1 MTLADLVEICHYLKY
16 GRCDMRIDIQP
27 NEQAF
32 STKEV
37 AEEVGIATPTVRKY
51 GQILERN
58 GYEFLKD
65 GDRRIFVQSDIQALI
80 ALRDTDKPL
89 DDTAKDL
96 VQQQKERLEGP
107 DGTEIALSDT
117 VDHLPQDPNQLKELL
132 LFVANELAAAR
143 EMNVQLK
150 NDMTQLKSNVSQL
163 QQDHHVIS
171 SSIGNSAQRTN
182 SKIERFIEQQNTHY
196 ESLLEQ
202 ERERSELL
210 QKEIQKMRE
219 EQKSEWNS
227 QNDFNKRL
235 EEEIQKRKWGWLTA
249 IFRK

>member
-1 MTLADLVEICHYLKY
+1 
-16 GRCDMRIDIQP
+16 MRRDIQL
-27 NEQAF
+27 NERAF
-32 STKEV
+32 SSKEV

-65 GDRRIFVQSDIQALI
+65 GDRRIFVQSDIGALI

-96 VQQQKERLEGP
+96 VYQQKERLEGSYETEVAIP
-107 DGTEIALSDT
+107 DTYEEN
-117 VDHLPQDPNQLKELL
+117 LPQDPNQLKEVLMFL
-132 LFVANELAAAR
+132 VNELAATR
-143 EMNVQLK
+143 EMNVQLT
-150 NDMTQLKSNVSQL
+150 NDMSELKTKVSRL

-182 SKIERFIEQQNTHY
+182 AKIEQLTEQQNNHY
-196 ESLLEQ
+196 ETLLQQ
-202 ERERSELL
+202 EKQKSELL
-210 QKEIQKMRE
+210 QKEIQNMRV
-219 EQKSEWNS
+219 EQKKEWTS
-227 QNDFNKRL
+227 QNEFNKRL
-235 EEEIQKRKWGWLTA
+235 EIAIQKRSEKWWGLFS

>member
-1 MTLADLVEICHYLKY
+1 
-16 GRCDMRIDIQP
+16 MRSDIQP
-27 NEQAF
+27 NERAF
-32 STKEV
+32 SSKEV

-65 GDRRIFVQSDIQALI
+65 GDRRIFIQSDIGALI

-96 VQQQKERLEGP
+96 VNQQKERLEGSNE
-107 DGTEIALSDT
+107 TEIAITDT
-117 VDHLPQDPNQLKELL
+117 YENIPHDPNQLKEVLM
-132 LFVANELAAAR
+132 FFANELAAAR
-143 EMNVQLK
+143 EMNVQLT
-150 NDMTQLKSNVSQL
+150 NDMLELKTKVSRL

-171 SSIGNSAQRTN
+171 SSIGNSAQKTHA
-182 SKIERFIEQQNTHY
+182 KIEKLTEQQNIHY
-196 ESLLEQ
+196 ETLLQQ
-202 ERERSELL
+202 EKQKSELL
-210 QKEIQKMRE
+210 QKEIQNMRD
-219 EQKSEWNS
+219 EQKKEWSS

-235 EEEIQKRKWGWLTA
+235 EEAIQKPKGKWGELFS